1 MRILAAIKHNRRV
14 TRLLESGDIIAGIR
28 DIITWRTNEIEKA
41 TPCNFSDDDIEVLSQ
56 AMLCCLEKYFN
67 EDKFANNRK
76 SYVQNLIRF
85 FDSTAQDWT
94 ALWSMRLA
102 TLSILDTSAEQ
113 LSVTPELKKMSRLLD
128 EKLISDD
135 IAKINKQL
143 IDADFPQEYL

>member
-1 MRILAAIKHNRRV
+1 VRILAAIKHNRRV

-28 DIITWRTNEIEKA
+28 EIVTWRTNEIEKA
-41 TPCNFSDDDIEVLSQ
+41 TPCNFSKDDIEVLSQ
-56 AMLCCLEKYFN
+56 AMLYCLEKYFN

-85 FDSTAQDWT
+85 FDSTTQDWT

-102 TLSILDTSAEQ
+102 TLSILDTGAEQ
-113 LSVTPELKKMSRLLD
+113 QFVTPELKKMSRLLD